1 MEMKTVR
8 VITYLCLGIGAL
20 ASLYSCT
27 NSTTPEPEIRST
39 AALQIAVEGA
49 PLLLIYNWNSGSH
62 CLETKITLTENAG
75 ISTTINKVD
84 LKFLKGSTVR
94 ETRTLSGGNLAA
106 NGKLSFDV
114 NLCISDIH
122 DALSIDVAGVNA
134 NNQQITSSKNVNIEY
149 ISNLQGTYEGPSM
162 GVNGGIKFT
171 DNLTLEITQ
180 EGKIL
185 TGSWAIADGG
195 PSGTLSG
202 TIVGD
207 DVTAI
212 MELVIP
218 CTGLLN
224 VEATIEGNG
233 FLFKGLFK
241 GTTYCRGDME
251 GEFSVN
257 RQ

>member
-1 MEMKTVR
+1 MR
-8 VITYLCLGIGAL
+8 
-20 ASLYSCT
+20 
-27 NSTTPEPEIRST
+27 STT
-39 AALQIAVEGA
+39 ALQIALEGA

-62 CLETKITLTENAG
+62 CLETEITLTENAG
-75 ISTTINKVD
+75 VSTTIDKVD
-84 LKFLKGSTVR
+84 FKFLKGSTIR
-94 ETRTLSGGNLAA
+94 ETHTLPGGNLAA
-106 NGKLSFDV
+106 NGKLSINV

-122 DALSIDVAGVNA
+122 DGLRIDVAGSNA

-149 ISNLQGTYEGPSM
+149 ISNLQGTYKGPSL
-162 GVNGGIKFT
+162 GVSGGIKFT
-171 DNLTLEITQ
+171 NNLTLEIIQ

-185 TGSWAIADGG
+185 TGSWALDDGG

-224 VEATIEGNG
+224 VEASIEGNG
-233 FLFKGLFK
+233 FSFKGLFK
-241 GTTYCRGDME
+241 GSTYCRGDME
-251 GEFSVN
+251 GDFSVN